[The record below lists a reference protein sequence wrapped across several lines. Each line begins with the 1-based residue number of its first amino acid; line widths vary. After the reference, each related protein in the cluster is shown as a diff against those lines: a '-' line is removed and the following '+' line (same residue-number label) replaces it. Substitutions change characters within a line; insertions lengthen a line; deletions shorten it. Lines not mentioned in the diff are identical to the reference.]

1 MRNLKNSMKEMKF
14 VEYFENDGRRLY
26 DKLLELSNKD
36 DVRYYDIAEN
46 IINSNGKLVHNWL
59 NQLQLN
65 KLMKRN
71 YIEDE
76 LIVMLYYK
84 NKNLISKIN
93 VLY

>member
-1 MRNLKNSMKEMKF
+1 MRNLKNSIKEIKF
-14 VEYFENDGRRLY
+14 VEDFENDGRRLY
-26 DKLLELSNKD
+26 DLLLELSNKD

-65 KLMKRN
+65 KLMKIN

-76 LIVMLYYK
+76 LIVMLYDK